1 MKRRQ
6 FITFLGG
13 AAAAWPLAARGQI
26 SRKRPLIGRLSLG
39 SRDNPTIIRYI
50 EAFLSGM
57 RELGYVE
64 GRDFDMTY
72 GMADF
77 HADRLPQVA
86 AEMVKLAPDAIE
98 AGSNYRSRRCSK
110 SDRYD
115 SNRRRCACRSGC
127 ARLRCEQ
134 RYAHRQCD
142 WNNALR
148 ERSAGKAA

>member
-57 RELGYVE
+57 REFGYVE

-77 HADRLPQVA
+77 QADRLPKVA
-86 AEMVKLAPDAIE
+86 AEMVERAPDIILAGATLE
-98 AGSNYRSRRCSK
+98 AVAAAKATTTIPIVVSVLADPVALGFATSDSRP
-110 SDRYD
+110 
-115 SNRRRCACRSGC
+115 
-127 ARLRCEQ
+127 
-134 RYAHRQCD
+134 
-142 WNNALR
+142 
-148 ERSAGKAA
+148 